1 MFVFNFRKI
10 TNTTAVFQNL
20 VSCLPGQHF
29 GHHSHILSRHRSSSC
44 PKCRL
49 GFKRRSIYS
58 DTGLFKIIQTVISPL
73 FIYRTRVRNWPKKKS
88 SILGKRR
95 SSIKRIK
102 KMTTV
107 LQRRKRK
114 RKHQYQL
121 HQNLLHRAQH
131 IKVLQPAV
139 LLFQKKFPASASCK
153 LIKTNLILIQNLN
166 RDNWGKQFW
175 GYHLFSYLDWINI
188 INSFGSVYC
197 LS

>member
-1 MFVFNFRKI
+1 MCVFVFNLRKI

-29 GHHSHILSRHRSSSC
+29 GHHSHILSRHWSSSC
-44 PKCRL
+44 QKQRSIY
-49 GFKRRSIYS
+49 KRRSIYS

-73 FIYRTRVRNWPKKKS
+73 FIYRPRVRNWPKKKS

-107 LQRRKRK
+107 LQRRKRRK

-139 LLFQKKFPASASCK
+139 LLFQNCFPASK
-153 LIKTNLILIQNLN
+153 VDQN
-166 RDNWGKQFW
+166 
-175 GYHLFSYLDWINI
+175 
-188 INSFGSVYC
+188 
-197 LS
+197 